1 MHQLTKTESLAHQ
14 KTVIELSKDREYFG
28 LFMEQGTGKTHVTIA
43 HLVHLF
49 REGKING
56 VLVLAP
62 NGVHDNWAKNEI
74 PLHANLS
81 PDEHRVAIWHANDGV
96 RKQDTFAWAIHETPK
111 EQLLIVLAN
120 IEAVRAGRFIPAIRR
135 FLDER
140 RFMLVIDEST
150 VIKNPKAAQTR
161 AVMRLAKAAAY
172 RRILTGTPV
181 TQGPLD
187 VWSQCHVLS
196 PLALPYPSFTAF
208 RWEFAIEKEMIMG
221 QRRFKTVIGYKNLDR
236 LAELLKPFTFRV
248 TKAECLDLPPK
259 VYETR
264 YVELTSEQKNLYRTL
279 VKQCLVQ
286 FETGQMVTTTMALTQ
301 LLRLHQI
308 TLGYVTTDEG
318 VIHPIPSNRINVL
331 MDLIAEMQGK
341 TIVFCRFK
349 EDVHRVCGALLNEG
363 KIAQEYSGDI
373 NAHDRHEAITEFQ
386 EGDLQFLVATR
397 AAARG
402 LTLHA
407 ASNVVYYSQGFS
419 LEDRLQSEDRA
430 HRIGQTKS
438 VLYVDLV
445 ARGTIDE
452 KVLLALKAKQDV
464 ASMVI
469 GPKEFAQLAELMD

>member
-1 MHQLTKTESLAHQ
+1 MTLTKTESLAHQ
-14 KTVIELSKDREYFG
+14 KVAIELAKDREYFG

-43 HLVHLF
+43 HIVHLF
-49 REGKING
+49 RTGKING

-74 PLHANLS
+74 PLHAALS
-81 PDEHRVAIWHANDGV
+81 EDEHRIAVWHATDGI
-96 RKQDTFAWAIHETPK
+96 RKQDSFAWAIHETP
-111 EQLLIVLAN
+111 EERLLFVLAN
-120 IEAVRAGRFIPAIRR
+120 IEAVRAGRFLPAIKR

-150 VIKNPKAAQTR
+150 VIKNPKAAQTK
-161 AVMRLAKAAAY
+161 AVMKLAQRAAF

-187 VWSQCHVLS
+187 VWSQCFVLS
-196 PLALPYPSFTAF
+196 PTALPYPSFTSF

-221 QRRFKTVIGYKNLDR
+221 QRRFKTVVGYKNLDR
-236 LAELLKPFTFRV
+236 LGLLLKPFTYRV

-264 YVELTSEQKNLYRTL
+264 YVELTPEQKTLYRTL

-286 FETGQMVTTTMALTQ
+286 FDTGQIVTTTMVLTQ

-318 VIHPIPSNRINVL
+318 EIHPIPCNRLNVL

-341 TIVFCRFK
+341 TIIFCRFK
-349 EDVHRVCGALLNEG
+349 EDVHRVCGALLEAG
-363 KIAQEYSGDI
+363 KIAEKYFGEI
-373 NAHDRHEAITEFQ
+373 NAHDRHEAITDFQ
-386 EGDLQFLVATR
+386 EGDTQFLVATR

-438 VLYVDLV
+438 VLYIDLV

-464 ASMVI
+464 ASMVV
-469 GPKEFAQLAELMD
+469 GPKEFAQLAELIE